1 METKKTL
8 KRIVV
13 RTRWEGCNVDIKFD
27 VTEMKEARRI
37 RNWINSGATEFSQC
51 AKIVK
56 VYAKSSSRARC
67 GCGDSYCSD
76 CAGG

>member
-1 METKKTL
+1 MKTL

-13 RTRWEGCNVDIKFD
+13 RTRWEGCNVDMKFD

-37 RNWINSGATEFSQC
+37 CAWINSGATEFGA

-56 VYAKSSSRARC
+56 VYAKTTESSPRVRC
-67 GCGDSYCSD
+67 ECGDSACTYR
-76 CAGG
+76 AGG

>member
-1 METKKTL
+1 MKTL

-13 RTRWEGCNVDIKFD
+13 RTRWEFHNVDLKFRVD
-27 VTEMKEARRI
+27 EMKEARRI
-37 RNWINSGATEFSQC
+37 RDWINSGATEFTQY
-51 AKIVK
+51 AKVIK
-56 VYAKSSSRARC
+56 VYAKTTESSPRVRC

>member
-13 RTRWEGCNVDIKFD
+13 RTRWEGCNVDLKFTVD
-27 VTEMKEARRI
+27 EMKEARRI
-37 RNWINSGATEFSQC
+37 CAWINSGATEFSQC

-56 VYAKSSSRARC
+56 VYARSK
-67 GCGDSYCSD
+67 
-76 CAGG
+76 

>member
-1 METKKTL
+1 MKTL

-13 RTRWEGCNVDIKFD
+13 RTRWEFNDVDIKFD
-27 VTEMKEARRI
+27 VDQMKEARYTRDM
-37 RNWINSGATEFSQC
+37 INRGATEFSQC

-67 GCGDSYCSD
+67 GCGDSFCSD

>member
-1 METKKTL
+1 MKTM

-37 RNWINSGATEFSQC
+37 CAWINSGATEFSQC
-51 AKIVK
+51 AKVIK
-56 VYAKSSSRARC
+56 VYAKTTESSSRVRC

>member
-1 METKKTL
+1 MKTL

-13 RTRWEGCNVDIKFD
+13 RTRWEGCNVDLRFRAD
-27 VTEMKEARRI
+27 EMKEARRI
-37 RNWINSGATEFSQC
+37 RNWINSGATEFSQY
-51 AKIVK
+51 AKIIK
-56 VYAKSSSRARC
+56 VYAKTTESSPRVRC

>member
-1 METKKTL
+1 MKTL

-37 RNWINSGATEFSQC
+37 CAWINSGATEFGR

-56 VYAKSSSRARC
+56 VDAKTTESSPRVRC
-67 GCGDSYCSD
+67 GCGDSFCSD